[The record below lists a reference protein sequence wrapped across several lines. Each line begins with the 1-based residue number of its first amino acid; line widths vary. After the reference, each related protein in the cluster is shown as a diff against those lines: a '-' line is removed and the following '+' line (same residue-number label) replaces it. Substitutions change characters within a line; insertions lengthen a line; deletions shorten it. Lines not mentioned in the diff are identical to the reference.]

1 MAAAGYVMANTMRQA
16 KHVFLVVFLFIL
28 IITIEALV
36 MLNTSWG
43 DADLGNGQAS
53 AMPLAGFRNF
63 QESVQQ
69 SLAPQT
75 DH

>member
-1 MAAAGYVMANTMRQA
+1 MANTMRQA

-36 MLNTSWG
+36 MLNTSWV
-43 DADLGNGQAS
+43 DADLS
-53 AMPLAGFRNF
+53 SPLAGFRNF

-75 DH
+75 EH

>member
-1 MAAAGYVMANTMRQA
+1 VAAAGHVMANTMRQA

-43 DADLGNGQAS
+43 DEELLIADS
-53 AMPLAGFRNF
+53 PLAGFRNF

-69 SLAPQT
+69 HLAPQI